1 MVNNNNIFNNDNLIK
16 NNNTNSKNK
25 IDEAA
30 TLKSLCHLYADR
42 LDQIQSGGGNASVK
56 SIDDDLL
63 YIKASG
69 YLMSDVSTET
79 GFSVLKLSEI
89 NALLM
94 NVKNGTI
101 NLNDEALQ
109 NSRLSLANQTKLRP
123 SIETYLHAMLSN
135 RLVLHV
141 HSFAAML
148 YASSKDFNKRLVQGE
163 LTATFS
169 DAVLLV
175 PYRKPG
181 ISLALAML
189 EQLEIY
195 RTRFNCEPKW
205 IVLQNHGLIIM
216 GDSVEMIEQ
225 RNLEFENLLLK
236 AHATLANIIKPYQL
250 VTDIKKT
257 LDQIDTLKA
266 NFVRY
271 SGIQLPS
278 TMKHIVFSF
287 PDAVVFCGPE
297 ILYVDDENQIN
308 EMLCTFFRENGEA
321 PKVLILSNEIYVI
334 GTDLRK
340 LYELEDVLKI
350 QMKLNAILGDE
361 IYGLDDTEIEILTQW
376 EAEKYRKKLKV

>member
-287 PDAVVFCGPE
+287 SRCSG
-297 ILYVDDENQIN
+297 
-308 EMLCTFFRENGEA
+308 
-321 PKVLILSNEIYVI
+321 VLWS
-334 GTDLRK
+334 
-340 LYELEDVLKI
+340 
-350 QMKLNAILGDE
+350 
-361 IYGLDDTEIEILTQW
+361 
-376 EAEKYRKKLKV
+376 